1 MYWWSPDSGPCFKC
15 LTCNNNSFK
24 SHYFWRDLQR
34 PLGPTAAPS
43 PCSPERVMDC
53 NVNDSPFL
61 CSAQPVQLDVATLHN
76 WTWSPCWAMPL
87 SPPRSGIGLTW
98 GLLSHK
104 WGCLLSFPEP
114 VSHLHILSFINK
126 HFVKGLFLFCTVAS
140 PGVTITEVRMY
151 CPWERLNEEFR
162 DLRKWEIL
170 NRVHGLGWV
179 AAFTQGFQYVCTGMR
194 CPRLLSNM

>member
-1 MYWWSPDSGPCFKC
+1 MYWWSPDSGPCFKR

-24 SHYFWRDLQR
+24 SHYFWRELQR
-34 PLGPTAAPS
+34 PLGPTAAPP

-53 NVNDSPFL
+53 NVNDSPLL
-61 CSAQPVQLDVATLHN
+61 CSAQPVQLDVATLLGYATVTPSLWHR
-76 WTWSPCWAMPL
+76 TYLRPSL
-87 SPPRSGIGLTW
+87 SQMRLPPFFSRA
-98 GLLSHK
+98 
-104 WGCLLSFPEP
+104 CE
-114 VSHLHILSFINK
+114 HILSFINK

-140 PGVTITEVRMY
+140 PGITITEVRVY

-179 AAFTQGFQYVCTGMR
+179 AAFTQGFQYVCMGMR